1 MPRRHADEIS
11 NGYQSESLA
20 MMRFDFG
27 KDMQV
32 LKMSPVNISR
42 KNVPDRGNSECKCP
56 EEGMSPGF
64 SDGQKEA
71 DAGIT
76 EQVKAEGGESLGA
89 CPVEPIGLPPP

>member
-1 MPRRHADEIS
+1 MPFEVKPKREGANHVF
-11 NGYQSESLA
+11 L
-20 MMRFDFG
+20 
-27 KDMQV
+27 
-32 LKMSPVNISR
+32 R

-71 DAGIT
+71 DARIT
-76 EQVKAEGGESLGA
+76 EQVKAEGGERSELGA